1 MNEKKNNKEDMEEY
15 INEKMKER
23 PTVFTK
29 LILIFEFGLF
39 LFSLFFLII
48 GLKVFLGVFLMGS
61 FLFFLV
67 LTFIS
72 LIKRHYRTTFW
83 LPITFIPCIAL
94 LIAFIAIVNIP
105 FGSSTTQETDVEEA
119 SEQSEAI
126 EEPAPE
132 EKIVEEAE
140 EFKIKEAEIGSK
152 ENPYSINE
160 NITINNEVNWKIL
173 SAEDLGDTLE
183 AIDRWSDDK
192 TTTGKF
198 IKVRFTV
205 KNVSKEMKTLT
216 DLRLFD
222 NEDREF
228 VTYDE
233 IFGYIEDEE
242 ELFLLDNINPGMEG
256 TYTVIYEV
264 PADSK
269 GFILEVTNLE
279 FMSDKAYISL
289 GF

>member
-1 MNEKKNNKEDMEEY
+1 MKRDRIKKLLRY
-15 INEKMKER
+15 AV
-23 PTVFTK
+23 PF
-29 LILIFEFGLF
+29 
-39 LFSLFFLII
+39 
-48 GLKVFLGVFLMGS
+48 
-61 FLFFLV
+61 
-67 LTFIS
+67 
-72 LIKRHYRTTFW
+72 
-83 LPITFIPCIAL
+83 IAL
-94 LIAFIAIVNIP
+94 ALM
-105 FGSSTTQETDVEEA
+105 FGFALACGGGEPSTKEVSKVEE
-119 SEQSEAI
+119 EEEI
-126 EEPAPE
+126 EEEAQGE
-132 EKIVEEAE
+132 IEVVEEV
-140 EFKIKEAEIGSK
+140 EIGSK

-160 NITINNEVNWKIL
+160 SITINNEVIWKIIL
-173 SAEDLGDTLE
+173 AEDLGNTLE

-205 KNVSKEMKTLT
+205 KNIDKEMKTIT

-228 VTYDE
+228 TAYSE

-242 ELFLLDNINPGMEG
+242 ELFLLDNINPGLER

-264 PADSK
+264 PTDAK
-269 GFILEVTNLE
+269 GFMLEITNLE

>member
-1 MNEKKNNKEDMEEY
+1 MKKDRIK
-15 INEKMKER
+15 
-23 PTVFTK
+23 K
-29 LILIFEFGLF
+29 LLRYAIPFMALVLIFGFALACN
-39 LFSLFFLII
+39 
-48 GLKVFLGVFLMGS
+48 GS
-61 FLFFLV
+61 K
-67 LTFIS
+67 T
-72 LIKRHYRTTFW
+72 
-83 LPITFIPCIAL
+83 
-94 LIAFIAIVNIP
+94 
-105 FGSSTTQETDVEEA
+105 STEVSKVEE
-119 SEQSEAI
+119 EEITEEAVEKEMEPVV
-126 EEPAPE
+126 EEPA
-132 EKIVEEAE
+132 
-140 EFKIKEAEIGSK
+140 KEPEIGSK

-160 NITINNEVNWKIL
+160 SITINDEVNWKIL
-173 SAEDLGDTLE
+173 SAEDLGNTLE

-205 KNVSKEMKTLT
+205 KNVDKEMKTLT

-233 IFGYIEDEE
+233 SFGYIEEEE
-242 ELFLLDNINPGMEG
+242 ELFLLENINPGMEK
-256 TYTVIYEV
+256 TCTVIYEV
-264 PADSK
+264 PTDSK

>member
-1 MNEKKNNKEDMEEY
+1 MET
-15 INEKMKER
+15 R
-23 PTVFTK
+23 TPRFTK
-29 LILIFEFGLF
+29 LILIFEFSLF

-48 GLKVFLGVFLMGS
+48 GLKVFLGIFLMGS

-67 LTFIS
+67 LT
-72 LIKRHYRTTFW
+72 LITLFKKDLRTTLW
-83 LPITFIPCIAL
+83 LPIMFIPCIIS
-94 LIAFIAIVNIP
+94 LIIFITVVNIP
-105 FGSSTTQETDVEEA
+105 FGSTTVQETEEKVAKESVKVEE
-119 SEQSEAI
+119 E
-126 EEPAPE
+126 APE
-132 EKIVEEAE
+132 GKVAEVEQAEEAKTKE
-140 EFKIKEAEIGSK
+140 EAEIGSK

-160 NITINNEVNWKIL
+160 SIKINNEVNWKIL
-173 SAEDLGDTLE
+173 SAEDLGNTLE
-183 AIDRWSDDK
+183 AIDSWSDDK

-205 KNVSKEMKTLT
+205 KNVNKEMKTLT

-233 IFGYIEDEE
+233 SFGYIEDEE

-269 GFILEVTNLE
+269 DFILEVTNLE

>member
-1 MNEKKNNKEDMEEY
+1 MQKDKIRKMLTY
-15 INEKMKER
+15 II
-23 PTVFTK
+23 PTVAF
-29 LILIFEFGLF
+29 
-39 LFSLFFLII
+39 
-48 GLKVFLGVFLMGS
+48 
-61 FLFFLV
+61 
-67 LTFIS
+67 TFI
-72 LIKRHYRTTFW
+72 FG
-83 LPITFIPCIAL
+83 FAL
-94 LIAFIAIVNIP
+94 ACGGS
-105 FGSSTTQETDVEEA
+105 GSSTKEVSKVEK
-119 SEQSEAI
+119 
-126 EEPAPE
+126 EE
-132 EKIVEEAE
+132 IVEEKTE
-140 EFKIKEAEIGSK
+140 EVEGAKTKEEPEIGSK

-160 NITINNEVNWKIL
+160 SITINNEVNWKIL
-173 SAEDLGDTLE
+173 SAEDLGNTLE

-205 KNVSKEMKTLT
+205 KNIGKEVKTIT

-228 VTYDE
+228 MTYSS
-233 IFGYIEDEE
+233 IFGYIEEGE
-242 ELFLLDNINPGMEG
+242 ELLIADNINPGLER

-264 PADSK
+264 PTDSK